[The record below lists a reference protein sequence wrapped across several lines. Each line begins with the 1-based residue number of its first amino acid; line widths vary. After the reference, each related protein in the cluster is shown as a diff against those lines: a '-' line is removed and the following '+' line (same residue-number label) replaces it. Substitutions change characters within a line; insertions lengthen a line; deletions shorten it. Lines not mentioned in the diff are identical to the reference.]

1 MKKTC
6 CFVVVGLI
14 AIIGGICG
22 GEMILHKGNKV
33 QASPALPLRPIP
45 TVIAKQPGMPEMR
58 SFPGY
63 VKAARRVELA
73 FSVSGVLR
81 ELVADK
87 GRRVHKGE
95 VLARLDERDF
105 QNALDSANAVYVE
118 TKSALE
124 RVKKLHARNIVSS
137 ADYEKTQ
144 ADHDTA
150 AAELQVRRK
159 ALEDAVLI
167 APFDGV
173 IADRYVENYEHV
185 REKTPLVSIY
195 DLSKVEVVIQVPE
208 PLIRD
213 GGTQNWQN
221 IQVAFDKERQDFHI
235 AGLKEIRACPD
246 SVTGTY
252 EVTLTLPPPE
262 RFKLLPGMTAT
273 VWVAIKNKAGNGI
286 IIPAAAVCNDD
297 DGNAYVWIIAP
308 EGGKPRKQPV
318 TIGNRTGEALE
329 VLSGISRGEHVAIA
343 GIHNLSVNQPV
354 RPMKPRKDGLDG

>member
-6 CFVVVGLI
+6 CLVVVGLI
-14 AIIGGICG
+14 AIIGGISG
-22 GEMILHKGNKV
+22 GEMILRKGDKF
-33 QASPALPLRPIP
+33 QESPVLPLRPVP
-45 TVIAKQPGMPEMR
+45 TVIAKQSGMPELR

-73 FSVSGVLR
+73 LSVSGVLR
-81 ELVADK
+81 ELAADK

-105 QNALDSANAVYVE
+105 QHALDSANAVYVE

-124 RVKKLHARNIVSS
+124 RVGKLHARNIVSS

-144 ADHDTA
+144 ADYDTA

-159 ALEDAVLI
+159 ALNDTVLI

-221 IQVAFDKERQDFHI
+221 IQVAFDKERQDFYPAEI
-235 AGLKEIRACPD
+235 KEIRACPD

-252 EVTLTLPPPE
+252 EVSLTLPPPE

-273 VWVAIKNKAGNGI
+273 VCLAIKNKAGNGVV
-286 IIPAAAVCNDD
+286 IPAAAVCSDGV
-297 DGNAYVWIIAP
+297 GNAYVWIIAP
-308 EGGKPRKQPV
+308 EGGKPRKQSV
-318 TIGNRTGEALE
+318 IIGNRTGEMLE
-329 VLSGISRGEHVAIA
+329 VLSGVNSGEHVAAA
-343 GIHNLSVNQPV
+343 GTHSLNVNQLV
-354 RPMKPRKDGLDG
+354 RPMKPRKDGLEG